1 MGLEIVSML
10 LIYATQLW
18 DADAEPSDA
27 DARHR
32 WTSFVTAI
40 GDALLHVGAANVPQL
55 DIALLTLE
63 PFHQVPT
70 FSTITPQN
78 SLGPNI
84 LVEDCSTPH
93 VASVEPSPS
102 GPILVDWALTETDR
116 S

>member
-1 MGLEIVSML
+1 ML

-84 LVEDCSTPH
+84 LVEDCSTPRGL
-93 VASVEPSPS
+93 SR
-102 GPILVDWALTETDR
+102 ALTQWSNPGRLGPDR
-116 S
+116 D